1 MRILTLTLNMPLH
14 PGDIIGFRSAVSELV
29 GREHT
34 LFHQHVPSAEE
45 AGGLSWDY
53 PRIQYGVRRGRG
65 VILGIDAGAA
75 AIRQHLLPVL
85 SDELSFA
92 GRTHRMTGYSIRE
105 LQEEPVLLDTAQP
118 FALSGW
124 LALNA
129 ENYVRWKSAAEHPA
143 LRSQL
148 LDRVLTGHLRAFAEG
163 VGVADYKDIVAHV
176 DSVDRQK
183 KITWHGTSLIRFDVQ
198 ASANFLPPVGI
209 GLGRAAAFGFG
220 QLQSQAEYFRQRER
234 LNERLSREVDWA
246 ANTNRG

>member
-14 PGDIIGFRSAVSELV
+14 PGDIIGFRSAVSELA
-29 GREHT
+29 GRAHT

-53 PRIQYGVRRGRG
+53 PLIQYGVRRGRA
-65 VILGIDAGAA
+65 VVLGIDAGAA

-85 SDELSFA
+85 ADELSFA
-92 GRTHRMTGYSIRE
+92 GRTQRMTGYSIRE
-105 LQEEPVLLDTAQP
+105 VQEEPALLDAAQP

-129 ENYVRWKSAAEHPA
+129 ANYARWKTASDQPA
-143 LRSQL
+143 LRSEL

-163 VGVADYKDIVAHV
+163 IGLAGYKDIVAHV

-183 KITWHGTSLIRFDVQ
+183 KITWHGTSLIRFDIQ
-198 ASANFLPPVGI
+198 AQANFVPPAGI

-220 QLQSQAEYFRQRER
+220 QVHTHAEYLQLRARLQSNANREAD
-234 LNERLSREVDWA
+234 LAL
-246 ANTNRG
+246 